1 MTAHVNTGSDLSA
14 VTAAAAFVESVRKC
28 NQAEKTRNADNPGI
42 APKANIQMS
51 ADFDGGVFNITAA
64 LPYATTIDPTTGNVV
79 LNVTDYLGSP
89 YSDFDPGTGTAKS
102 TDLPSLVFE
111 LGARLQSLESLVAEA
126 DRPNNI
132 QYTPDPEAG
141 TITVTATIPFT
152 PTIGALGVVTLA
164 TFNYV

>member
-1 MTAHVNTGSDLSA
+1 MTAHINTDSDLLA
-14 VTAAAAFVESVRKC
+14 NTAAAAFVEAVRKL
-28 NQAEKTRNADNPGI
+28 NQAEKTRNADNPGV
-42 APKANIQMS
+42 APKTNVQMS

-64 LPYATTIDPTTGNVV
+64 LPYATTIDATTGNVV
-79 LNVTDYLGSP
+79 LNVTDYLGAP

-111 LGARLQSLESLVAEA
+111 LAARLQSLEAAVAEA

-132 QYTPDPEAG
+132 QYTPEPEAG
-141 TITVTATIPFT
+141 TITITATIPFT

-164 TFNYV
+164 AFNYV